1 MAKIKIYCF
10 DDSREINEREETLLF
25 QGCFETKKFIEAAFK
40 LGFMIEIQYEDEFEF
55 DKDSKTLH

>member
-25 QGCFETKKFIEAAFK
+25 QGCFEAKKFIEAAFSK
-40 LGFMIEIQYEDEFEF
+40 YFDEV
-55 DKDSKTLH
+55 KVTVV